1 MTKKLFFTQDTK
13 LEGAEEN
20 TYSAGNIYALETGAK
35 DPATY
40 AQEQYK
46 VEQLIATGKAH
57 VVEFPTLEALELT
70 LAGVVKDHERQKRSL
85 QESQRFRDSESERE
99 YQLEQLEL
107 KLAEDVA
114 RTKEGYAKELELQ
127 ERELALKAVTE
138 VYATDEQT
146 ARFLNSTVAQL
157 AYSDNPVVDMQLLRI
172 KVDAMNE
179 VQKATVLAQ
188 AGAIKQAINGNKDAE
203 SVFADIVKIAKQ
215 SNKASALD
223 LQLRQL
229 QALKA
234 QPIDTPYTA
243 YKRAVAYGH
252 KTTVRGV

>member
-1 MTKKLFFTQDTK
+1 MTKKLFFAQDTK
-13 LEGAEEN
+13 LEGEEQA
-20 TYSAGNIYALETGAK
+20 YSAGNVYEVTSL
-35 DPATY
+35 ATSPEVR
-40 AQEQYK
+40 AHEQHRI
-46 VEQLIATGKAH
+46 ERLLATGQAH
-57 VVEFPTLEALELT
+57 EINFPTLEALEHT
-70 LAGVVKDHERQKRSL
+70 LASVVKDHERAKSSL
-85 QESQRFRDSESERE
+85 HANPRFRDNAGELE
-99 YQLEQLEL
+99 YQLEQLEV
-107 KLAEDVA
+107 KFEEDVA

-138 VYATDEQT
+138 VHQTDEQT

-172 KVDAMNE
+172 KVNAMNE

-188 AGAIKQAINGNKDAE
+188 AGAIKQAINGNEDAE
-203 SVFADIVKIAKQ
+203 KVFAEIVNIAKQ

-234 QPIDTPYTA
+234 HPIDTTYDL
-243 YKRAVAYGH
+243 YKRAVAYGN
-252 KTTVRGV
+252 KTNVRGN